1 MKDLSNI
8 HMWVENII
16 KINNLFSIVII
27 LFFKVFRDSE
37 KRKIFIA
44 SAIKFIQEYNF
55 DGLDLDWEYPGQ
67 RGGSPTDVNSFTLL
81 IKELKTEFKKYD
93 YLLTAA
99 VAAAETSFK
108 QSYDVPA
115 LSQ

>member
-1 MKDLSNI
+1 MT
-8 HMWVENII
+8 
-16 KINNLFSIVII
+16 KINHTFSIAII
-27 LFFKVFRDSE
+27 LFFKVFRDSA
-37 KRKIFIA
+37 KRKIFTA

-67 RGGSPTDVNSFTLL
+67 RGGSPTDVNNFSLL
-81 IKELKTEFKKYD
+81 IKELKTEFKKYG

-108 QSYDVPA
+108 QSYDVPV